1 MDLVLE
7 RLAVSCASVRSCFS
21 PLDSNERARR
31 ASFSRGVLSYFLSSS
46 LVSARQ
52 ASAKMPGG
60 NHAAFVGNRRGVRCA
75 DVRSSHPLSE
85 TTETENGARRHVLE
99 GVFARG
105 SHLSKRR
112 GRGPAALLH
121 GLMAPVS
128 HLCHFAPLG
137 GKRWRHRQERSV
149 IITQSNSNNRRCCLQ
164 QQDAVEPF
172 FFI

>member
-1 MDLVLE
+1 MATLEVVDLVLE

-21 PLDSNERARR
+21 PLDSNERVRR

-75 DVRSSHPLSE
+75 DVCSSHPLSE

-99 GVFARG
+99 GVFADPRE
-105 SHLSKRR
+105 
-112 GRGPAALLH
+112 AAI
-121 GLMAPVS
+121 
-128 HLCHFAPLG
+128 F
-137 GKRWRHRQERSV
+137 
-149 IITQSNSNNRRCCLQ
+149 QS
-164 QQDAVEPF
+164 AVVEAQPPF
-172 FFI
+172 YTV